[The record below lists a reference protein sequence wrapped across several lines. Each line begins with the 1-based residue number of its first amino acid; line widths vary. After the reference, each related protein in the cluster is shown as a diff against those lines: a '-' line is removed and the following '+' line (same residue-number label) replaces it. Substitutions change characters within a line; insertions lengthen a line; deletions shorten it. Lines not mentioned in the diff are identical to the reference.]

1 MNYKGFLFDLDDTLI
16 DRKNAYEYMYR
27 IFYDSRKE
35 INSSMT
41 WEHAKEF
48 FWNLSPNGA
57 ADQKKSIEAINKK
70 WPSIPNDHV
79 EHKRFYFETMIQGL
93 NPLPN
98 SYDLIKKMN
107 SLDIKWGIVTNGDH
121 YQFKKIEKVGWE
133 KLIPFLLASDIY
145 GSKKPDPKIYHE
157 AVRLLDIGINK
168 EDYSEIL
175 FIGDNPYTDIMGA
188 YNVGMKTAWI
198 KMDNRDYPNDA
209 PYPDLIINNVEEL
222 SELF

>member
-1 MNYKGFLFDLDDTLI
+1 MIYKGFLFDLDDTLI

-27 IFYDSRKE
+27 IFYDSHKE

-41 WEHAKEF
+41 WEDAKEF

-70 WPSIPNDHV
+70 WPSIPNDPV
-79 EHKRFYFETMIQGL
+79 EHKKFYFETMIQGL

-107 SLDIKWGIVTNGDH
+107 SLDTKWGIVTNGDH

-133 KLIPFLLASDIY
+133 KIIPFLLASDIY
-145 GSKKPDPKIYHE
+145 GSKKTVNLPLPVSSNRAFLIEILSNIDFSNFQYETEEKTTNGSQFIRKYLE
-157 AVRLLDIGINK
+157 ELINK
-168 EDYSEIL
+168 FYPPVSE
-175 FIGDNPYTDIMGA
+175 T
-188 YNVGMKTAWI
+188 T
-198 KMDNRDYPNDA
+198 
-209 PYPDLIINNVEEL
+209 
-222 SELF
+222 S